1 MFDRTDKLVEATML
15 ALQGKLELKENKKSN
30 RRAKAKKA
38 ESIDVNVDETTAVSV
53 DNGTTV
59 VETEDAT
66 IMITEPEKQPEE
78 SIEAPADLPIE
89 EPETVEVPTDD
100 TIMPEE
106 ILDEPVDTE
115 LPEET
120 EPTIDDIVNDD
131 VPMDTVD
138 DEEKDE
144 SKKVEGKEGN
154 WRDEF
159 KDGKSM
165 SETNLDD
172 YSEND
177 IIQME
182 GGPARI
188 FNINYEDGTC
198 SIEYWDGHI
207 DNDYPGYALGA
218 IIKKSVKTESVE
230 IEVSDDGKEVEVTTD
245 NGEEV
250 EVKDET
256 PDETDDE
263 EELSVPEDGNEN
275 IEGEEII
282 DDEVDECKKI
292 TEDVTN
298 YNGAYG
304 YFVDVTRE
312 VAQNIDNLNK
322 DTKYQDA
329 IADDKNLEL
338 VIDSILDDDELWN
351 TLQETIIYYIDEL
364 IAGNLNESKKTEG
377 YIIRIDKDGVDGYW
391 GPQSDA
397 INNNNNVDKLSARI
411 FKSRG
416 AAQREINR
424 YKHEMGNAQIE
435 EIEESKKVE
444 KINKNNFEINNAIA
458 NPQLKANREI
468 IRKAGYETDKKSVTN
483 PRNGRTFQTKYAPNK
498 DKIDWKNRL
507 DKDKTDFEAI
517 VGPES
522 DKIPNSR
529 KINQKSTTA
538 TYSKADADAYG
549 VKYGPKDECDRVVED
564 TDYALEPRYASAKSF
579 YGKARVRQKD
589 NGDEEL
595 YSYGTHV
602 GGMRNGKP
610 YSKGKFS
617 STTSRHQAEYFKQKG
632 VDPKKV
638 DVEEGKDC
646 KECDKKLEAFKIK
659 SRAERRAKLEARRA
673 KKTENINDDLGI
685 EEGVPKKEEIVP
697 NAQETTVKNGKVS
710 SKSFTEALTK
720 FFKEN
725 YKTIKEV
732 NVSKISQNK
741 SGDLKIEAIIKNLS
755 NKTKDICLEM
765 TKVQSGKSFNKYTLK
780 EAKGLIKESKND
792 NKKITMMTFNNKNI
806 MECRYLL
813 KK

>member
-1 MFDRTDKLVEATML
+1 MFNNKADKLVEATML
-15 ALQGKLELKENKKSN
+15 ALQGKLELKENKSSN
-30 RRAKAKKA
+30 KKA
-38 ESIDVNVDETTAVSV
+38 DKFIRDYFQHKFDLETLHNKLTPLFNSKKDAVEYLADNESRIKKEIKKTEGIDVNIDEKTAVSV

-89 EPETVEVPTDD
+89 TPETVEVPTDD

-131 VPMDTVD
+131 VPMDTSVEAEED
-138 DEEKDE
+138 DEEKNE

-256 PDETDDE
+256 SDETDDE
-263 EELSVPEDGNEN
+263 EEISVPEDGNEN
-275 IEGEEII
+275 IDGEEII
-282 DDEVDECKKI
+282 DDELVDECKKI

-304 YFVDVTRE
+304 YFADVTRE
-312 VAQNIDNLNK
+312 VAQNIDNLNN

-329 IADDKNLEL
+329 IADDKKLEL
-338 VIDSILDDDELWN
+338 VIDSIMDDDELWN
-351 TLQETIIYYIDEL
+351 TLQETIVYYIDEL
-364 IAGNLNESKKTEG
+364 IAGNLNESKK
-377 YIIRIDKDGVDGYW
+377 
-391 GPQSDA
+391 
-397 INNNNNVDKLSARI
+397 
-411 FKSRG
+411 
-416 AAQREINR
+416 
-424 YKHEMGNAQIE
+424 IE
-435 EIEESKKVE
+435 KV
-444 KINKNNFEINNAIA
+444 NKNNAEINNAIA
-458 NPQLKANREI
+458 NPQLKANREK

-483 PRNGRTFQTKYAPNK
+483 PRNGRTFQTKYTPNK

-507 DKDKTDFEAI
+507 EKDKTDFEAI

-659 SRAERRAKLEARRA
+659 SRAQRRAKLEARRA

-697 NAQETTVKNGKVS
+697 NAQKTTVKNGKVS

-741 SGDLKIEAIIKNLS
+741 SGDLKIEAVIKNLG

>member
-89 EPETVEVPTDD
+89 TPETVEVPTDD

-131 VPMDTVD
+131 VPMDTSVEAEED
-138 DEEKDE
+138 DEEKNE

-256 PDETDDE
+256 PEETDDE
-263 EELSVPEDGNEN
+263 EEISAPEDGNEN
-275 IEGEEII
+275 IDGEEII
-282 DDEVDECKKI
+282 DDELVDECKKI
-292 TEDVTN
+292 TESDDYGSALYGPKYIASVT
-298 YNGAYG
+298 
-304 YFVDVTRE
+304 TE
-312 VAQNIDNLNK
+312 VAQNIDSLNN

-329 IADDKNLEL
+329 IKDEDKLNL
-338 VIDSILDDDELWN
+338 VVDSIMDDDELWN

-364 IAGNLNESKKTEG
+364 IAGNLNESKK
-377 YIIRIDKDGVDGYW
+377 
-391 GPQSDA
+391 
-397 INNNNNVDKLSARI
+397 
-411 FKSRG
+411 
-416 AAQREINR
+416 
-424 YKHEMGNAQIE
+424 IE
-435 EIEESKKVE
+435 KV
-444 KINKNNFEINNAIA
+444 NKNNAEINNAIA
-458 NPQLKANREI
+458 NPQLKANREK

-483 PRNGRTFQTKYAPNK
+483 PRNGRTFQTKYTPNK

-507 DKDKTDFEAI
+507 EKDKTDFEAI

-529 KINQKSTTA
+529 KINQKSATA

-697 NAQETTVKNGKVS
+697 NAQKTTVKNGKVS

-741 SGDLKIEAIIKNLS
+741 SGDLKIEAVIKNLG

>member
-89 EPETVEVPTDD
+89 TPETVEVPTDD

-131 VPMDTVD
+131 VPMDTSVEAEED
-138 DEEKDE
+138 DEEKNE

-256 PDETDDE
+256 SEETDDE
-263 EELSVPEDGNEN
+263 EEISAPEDGNEN
-275 IEGEEII
+275 IDGEEII
-282 DDEVDECKKI
+282 DDELVDECKKI
-292 TEDVTN
+292 TESDDYGSALYGPKYIASVT
-298 YNGAYG
+298 
-304 YFVDVTRE
+304 TE
-312 VAQNIDNLNK
+312 VAQNIDSLNN

-329 IADDKNLEL
+329 IKDEDKLNL
-338 VIDSILDDDELWN
+338 VVDSIMDDDELWN
-351 TLQETIIYYIDEL
+351 TLQETIVYYIDEL
-364 IAGNLNESKKTEG
+364 IAGNLNESKK
-377 YIIRIDKDGVDGYW
+377 
-391 GPQSDA
+391 
-397 INNNNNVDKLSARI
+397 
-411 FKSRG
+411 
-416 AAQREINR
+416 
-424 YKHEMGNAQIE
+424 IE
-435 EIEESKKVE
+435 KV
-444 KINKNNFEINNAIA
+444 NKNNAEINNAIA
-458 NPQLKANREI
+458 NPQLKANREK

-483 PRNGRTFQTKYAPNK
+483 PRNGRTFQTKYTPNK

-507 DKDKTDFEAI
+507 EKDKTDFEAI

-659 SRAERRAKLEARRA
+659 SRAQRRAKLEARRA

-697 NAQETTVKNGKVS
+697 NAQKTTVKNGKVS

-741 SGDLKIEAIIKNLS
+741 SGDLKIEAVIKNLG

>member
-30 RRAKAKKA
+30 KRAKTKKF

-89 EPETVEVPTDD
+89 TPETVEVPTDD

-131 VPMDTVD
+131 VPVD
-138 DEEKDE
+138 DKEEN
-144 SKKVEGKEGN
+144 KKVTEANELKFDILEDREKEIAH
-154 WRDEF
+154 
-159 KDGKSM
+159 KDLDMIKGDIDDNMIRPATIKSAEALL
-165 SETNLDD
+165 SNLKYWFEEANPD
-172 YSEND
+172 YKTIKENVD
-177 IIQME
+177 I
-182 GGPARI
+182 
-188 FNINYEDGTC
+188 
-198 SIEYWDGHI
+198 
-207 DNDYPGYALGA
+207 
-218 IIKKSVKTESVE
+218 E
-230 IEVSDDGKEVEVTTD
+230 ISDDGKEVEVTTD
-245 NGEEV
+245 DGEEV
-250 EVKDET
+250 EVKDDT

-263 EELSVPEDGNEN
+263 EEISVPEDGNEN
-275 IEGEEII
+275 IDGEEII

-304 YFVDVTRE
+304 YFADVIKE

-329 IADDKNLEL
+329 IADDKKLEL
-338 VIDSILDDDELWN
+338 VIDSIMDDDELWN
-351 TLQETIIYYIDEL
+351 TLQETIVYYIDEL
-364 IAGNLNESKKTEG
+364 IAGNLNESKK
-377 YIIRIDKDGVDGYW
+377 
-391 GPQSDA
+391 
-397 INNNNNVDKLSARI
+397 
-411 FKSRG
+411 
-416 AAQREINR
+416 
-424 YKHEMGNAQIE
+424 
-435 EIEESKKVE
+435 
-444 KINKNNFEINNAIA
+444 
-458 NPQLKANREI
+458 
-468 IRKAGYETDKKSVTN
+468 
-483 PRNGRTFQTKYAPNK
+483 
-498 DKIDWKNRL
+498 
-507 DKDKTDFEAI
+507 
-517 VGPES
+517 
-522 DKIPNSR
+522 
-529 KINQKSTTA
+529 
-538 TYSKADADAYG
+538 
-549 VKYGPKDECDRVVED
+549 VED
-564 TDYALEPRYASAKSF
+564 TDYALEPRYASTKSF

-697 NAQETTVKNGKVS
+697 NAQKTTVKNGKVS

-741 SGDLKIEAIIKNLS
+741 SGDLKIEAVIKNLG

>member
-89 EPETVEVPTDD
+89 TPETVEVPTDD

-131 VPMDTVD
+131 VPMDTSVEAEED
-138 DEEKDE
+138 DEEKNE

-256 PDETDDE
+256 PEETDDE
-263 EELSVPEDGNEN
+263 EEISAPEDGNEN
-275 IEGEEII
+275 IDGEEII
-282 DDEVDECKKI
+282 DDELVDECKKI
-292 TEDVTN
+292 TESDDYGSALYGPKYIASVT
-298 YNGAYG
+298 
-304 YFVDVTRE
+304 TE
-312 VAQNIDNLNK
+312 VAQNIDSLNN

-329 IADDKNLEL
+329 IKDEDKLNL
-338 VIDSILDDDELWN
+338 VVDSIMDDDELWN
-351 TLQETIIYYIDEL
+351 TLQETIVYYIDEL
-364 IAGNLNESKKTEG
+364 IAGNLNESKK
-377 YIIRIDKDGVDGYW
+377 
-391 GPQSDA
+391 
-397 INNNNNVDKLSARI
+397 
-411 FKSRG
+411 
-416 AAQREINR
+416 
-424 YKHEMGNAQIE
+424 
-435 EIEESKKVE
+435 
-444 KINKNNFEINNAIA
+444 
-458 NPQLKANREI
+458 
-468 IRKAGYETDKKSVTN
+468 
-483 PRNGRTFQTKYAPNK
+483 
-498 DKIDWKNRL
+498 
-507 DKDKTDFEAI
+507 
-517 VGPES
+517 
-522 DKIPNSR
+522 
-529 KINQKSTTA
+529 
-538 TYSKADADAYG
+538 
-549 VKYGPKDECDRVVED
+549 VED
-564 TDYALEPRYASAKSF
+564 TDYALEPRYASTKSF

-638 DVEEGKDC
+638 DVEEGKTC
-646 KECDKKLEAFKIK
+646 KECDEKLEAFKVK

-697 NAQETTVKNGKVS
+697 NAQKTTVKNGKVS

-741 SGDLKIEAIIKNLS
+741 SGDLKIEAVIKNLG

>member
-1 MFDRTDKLVEATML
+1 M
-15 ALQGKLELKENKKSN
+15 
-30 RRAKAKKA
+30 
-38 ESIDVNVDETTAVSV
+38 
-53 DNGTTV
+53 
-59 VETEDAT
+59 
-66 IMITEPEKQPEE
+66 
-78 SIEAPADLPIE
+78 
-89 EPETVEVPTDD
+89 
-100 TIMPEE
+100 
-106 ILDEPVDTE
+106 
-115 LPEET
+115 
-120 EPTIDDIVNDD
+120 
-131 VPMDTVD
+131 
-138 DEEKDE
+138 
-144 SKKVEGKEGN
+144 
-154 WRDEF
+154 
-159 KDGKSM
+159 
-165 SETNLDD
+165 
-172 YSEND
+172 
-177 IIQME
+177 
-182 GGPARI
+182 
-188 FNINYEDGTC
+188 
-198 SIEYWDGHI
+198 
-207 DNDYPGYALGA
+207 
-218 IIKKSVKTESVE
+218 
-230 IEVSDDGKEVEVTTD
+230 
-245 NGEEV
+245 
-250 EVKDET
+250 
-256 PDETDDE
+256 
-263 EELSVPEDGNEN
+263 
-275 IEGEEII
+275 
-282 DDEVDECKKI
+282 
-292 TEDVTN
+292 
-298 YNGAYG
+298 
-304 YFVDVTRE
+304 
-312 VAQNIDNLNK
+312 
-322 DTKYQDA
+322 
-329 IADDKNLEL
+329 
-338 VIDSILDDDELWN
+338 DDDELWN

-364 IAGNLNESKKTEG
+364 IAGNLNESKK
-377 YIIRIDKDGVDGYW
+377 
-391 GPQSDA
+391 
-397 INNNNNVDKLSARI
+397 
-411 FKSRG
+411 
-416 AAQREINR
+416 
-424 YKHEMGNAQIE
+424 IE
-435 EIEESKKVE
+435 KV
-444 KINKNNFEINNAIA
+444 NKNNAEINNAIA
-458 NPQLKANREI
+458 NPQLKANREK

-483 PRNGRTFQTKYAPNK
+483 PRNGRTFQTKYTPNK

-507 DKDKTDFEAI
+507 EKDKTDFEAI

-659 SRAERRAKLEARRA
+659 SRAQRRAKLEARRA

-697 NAQETTVKNGKVS
+697 NAQKTTVKNGKVS

-741 SGDLKIEAIIKNLS
+741 SGDLKIEAVIKNLG

>member
-89 EPETVEVPTDD
+89 TPETVEVPADD

-115 LPEET
+115 LPEKE
-120 EPTIDDIVNDD
+120 
-131 VPMDTVD
+131 D
-138 DEEKDE
+138 DEPSIDEMVEESKKVTETKSDNEVEGELEDLLLHKRFVDLKDVEKYLEDNGIKISSHFAKDGSDMGEPDPDFTPDDCYIGNIVVDGLGYDVEFYVLTTNENKLYITEVTVLEQYDE
-144 SKKVEGKEGN
+144 SKKVEN
-154 WRDEF
+154 
-159 KDGKSM
+159 
-165 SETNLDD
+165 
-172 YSEND
+172 
-177 IIQME
+177 
-182 GGPARI
+182 
-188 FNINYEDGTC
+188 
-198 SIEYWDGHI
+198 
-207 DNDYPGYALGA
+207 
-218 IIKKSVKTESVE
+218 VE
-230 IEVSDDGKEVEVTTD
+230 IEVSDDGKEIEVTTD
-245 NGEEV
+245 DHEEV

-256 PDETDDE
+256 SEETDDE
-263 EELSVPEDGNEN
+263 EEISAPEDGNEN
-275 IEGEEII
+275 IDGEEII
-282 DDEVDECKKI
+282 DDELVDECKKI
-292 TEDVTN
+292 TESDDYGSALYGPKYIASVT
-298 YNGAYG
+298 
-304 YFVDVTRE
+304 TE
-312 VAQNIDNLNK
+312 VAQNIDSLNN

-329 IADDKNLEL
+329 IKDEDKLNL
-338 VIDSILDDDELWN
+338 VVDSIMDDDELWN
-351 TLQETIIYYIDEL
+351 TLQETIVYYIDEL
-364 IAGNLNESKKTEG
+364 IAGNLNESKK
-377 YIIRIDKDGVDGYW
+377 
-391 GPQSDA
+391 
-397 INNNNNVDKLSARI
+397 
-411 FKSRG
+411 
-416 AAQREINR
+416 
-424 YKHEMGNAQIE
+424 IE
-435 EIEESKKVE
+435 KV
-444 KINKNNFEINNAIA
+444 NKNNAEINNAIA
-458 NPQLKANREI
+458 NPQLKANREK

-507 DKDKTDFEAI
+507 DKDKTDYEAI

-564 TDYALEPRYASAKSF
+564 TDYALEPRYDSRNSF
-579 YGKARVRQKD
+579 YGKARVVTKD

-602 GGMRNGKP
+602 AGVRGGKP
-610 YSKGKFS
+610 YSKGRFS
-617 STTSRHQAEYFKQKG
+617 ATTSRHQNEFFKQRNI
-632 VDPKKV
+632 DPKKV
-638 DVEEGKDC
+638 DVEEGKSC
-646 KECDKKLEAFKIK
+646 KNCDEKLEAFKAK
-659 SRAERRAKLEARRA
+659 SRANRKAKLEAMKT

-697 NAQETTVKNGKVS
+697 NAQKTTVKNGKVS

-741 SGDLKIEAIIKNLS
+741 SGDLKIEAVIKNLG

>member
-89 EPETVEVPTDD
+89 TPETVEVPTDD

-230 IEVSDDGKEVEVTTD
+230 IEVSDDGKEIEVTTD
-245 NGEEV
+245 DHEEV

-256 PDETDDE
+256 SDETDDE
-263 EELSVPEDGNEN
+263 EEISVPEDGNEN
-275 IEGEEII
+275 IDGEEII

-292 TEDVTN
+292 TEDLTT
-298 YNGAYG
+298 YNGVYG
-304 YFVDVTRE
+304 YYVDLARE
-312 VAQNIDNLNK
+312 VAQNVDNLNNG
-322 DTKYQDA
+322 TKYTDA
-329 IADDKNLEL
+329 IKDDKNLEL

-364 IAGNLNESKKTEG
+364 IAGNLNESKK
-377 YIIRIDKDGVDGYW
+377 
-391 GPQSDA
+391 
-397 INNNNNVDKLSARI
+397 
-411 FKSRG
+411 
-416 AAQREINR
+416 
-424 YKHEMGNAQIE
+424 IE
-435 EIEESKKVE
+435 KV
-444 KINKNNFEINNAIA
+444 NKNNAEINNAIA
-458 NPQLKANREI
+458 NPQLKANREK

-483 PRNGRTFQTKYAPNK
+483 PRNGRTFQTKYTPNK

-507 DKDKTDFEAI
+507 EKDKTDFEAI

-659 SRAERRAKLEARRA
+659 SRAQRRAKLEARRA

-697 NAQETTVKNGKVS
+697 NAQKTTVKNGKVS

-741 SGDLKIEAIIKNLS
+741 SGDLKIEAVIKNLG

-765 TKVQSGKSFNKYTLK
+765 AKVQSGKSFNKYTLK

>member
-89 EPETVEVPTDD
+89 TPETVEVPTDD

-207 DNDYPGYALGA
+207 DNDYPGYALGS
-218 IIKKSVKTESVE
+218 IIKKSVKTENVE
-230 IEVSDDGKEVEVTTD
+230 IEVSDDGKEIEVTTD
-245 NGEEV
+245 DHEEV

-256 PDETDDE
+256 SDETDDE
-263 EELSVPEDGNEN
+263 EEISVPEDGNEN
-275 IEGEEII
+275 IDGEEII

-292 TEDVTN
+292 TEDLTT
-298 YNGAYG
+298 YNGVYG
-304 YFVDVTRE
+304 YYVDLARE
-312 VAQNIDNLNK
+312 VAQNVDNLNNG
-322 DTKYQDA
+322 TKYTDA
-329 IADDKNLEL
+329 IKDDKNLEL

-364 IAGNLNESKKTEG
+364 IAGNLNESKK
-377 YIIRIDKDGVDGYW
+377 
-391 GPQSDA
+391 
-397 INNNNNVDKLSARI
+397 
-411 FKSRG
+411 
-416 AAQREINR
+416 
-424 YKHEMGNAQIE
+424 IE
-435 EIEESKKVE
+435 KV
-444 KINKNNFEINNAIA
+444 NKNNAEINNAIA
-458 NPQLKANREI
+458 NPQLKANREK

-483 PRNGRTFQTKYAPNK
+483 PRNGRTFQTKYTPNK

-507 DKDKTDFEAI
+507 EKDKTDFEAI

-659 SRAERRAKLEARRA
+659 SRAQRRAKLEARRA

-697 NAQETTVKNGKVS
+697 NAQKTTVKNGKVS

-741 SGDLKIEAIIKNLS
+741 SGDLKIEAVIKTLG

>member
-89 EPETVEVPTDD
+89 TPETVEVPTDD

-131 VPMDTVD
+131 VPMDTSVEAEED
-138 DEEKDE
+138 DEEKNE

-159 KDGKSM
+159 KDGKFM

-256 PDETDDE
+256 SEETDDE
-263 EELSVPEDGNEN
+263 EEISAPEDGNEN
-275 IEGEEII
+275 IDGEEII
-282 DDEVDECKKI
+282 DDELVDECKKI
-292 TEDVTN
+292 TESDDYGSALYGPKYIASVT
-298 YNGAYG
+298 
-304 YFVDVTRE
+304 TE
-312 VAQNIDNLNK
+312 VAQNIDSLNN

-329 IADDKNLEL
+329 IKDEDKLNL
-338 VIDSILDDDELWN
+338 VVDSIMDDDELWN
-351 TLQETIIYYIDEL
+351 TLQETIVYYIDEL
-364 IAGNLNESKKTEG
+364 IAGNLNESKK
-377 YIIRIDKDGVDGYW
+377 
-391 GPQSDA
+391 
-397 INNNNNVDKLSARI
+397 
-411 FKSRG
+411 
-416 AAQREINR
+416 
-424 YKHEMGNAQIE
+424 IE
-435 EIEESKKVE
+435 KV
-444 KINKNNFEINNAIA
+444 NKNNAEINNAIA
-458 NPQLKANREI
+458 NPQLKANREK

-483 PRNGRTFQTKYAPNK
+483 PRNGRTFQTKYTPNK

-507 DKDKTDFEAI
+507 EKDKTDFEAI

-659 SRAERRAKLEARRA
+659 SRAQRRAKLEARRA

-697 NAQETTVKNGKVS
+697 NAQKTTVKNGKVS

-741 SGDLKIEAIIKNLS
+741 SGDLKIEAVIKNLG

>member
-30 RRAKAKKA
+30 KRAKTKKF

-53 DNGTTV
+53 DNGTTI
-59 VETEDAT
+59 VETDDAT
-66 IMITEPEKQPEE
+66 IMITEPQKQPEE
-78 SIEAPADLPIE
+78 SIEAPTDLPIE
-89 EPETVEVPTDD
+89 TPETVEVPTDD

-131 VPMDTVD
+131 VPID
-138 DEEKDE
+138 DKEE
-144 SKKVEGKEGN
+144 SKKVTEANELKFDILEDREKEIAH
-154 WRDEF
+154 
-159 KDGKSM
+159 KDLDMIKEDIDDNMIRPATIKSAEALL
-165 SETNLDD
+165 SNLKYWFEEANPD
-172 YSEND
+172 YKTIKENVD
-177 IIQME
+177 I
-182 GGPARI
+182 
-188 FNINYEDGTC
+188 
-198 SIEYWDGHI
+198 
-207 DNDYPGYALGA
+207 
-218 IIKKSVKTESVE
+218 E
-230 IEVSDDGKEVEVTTD
+230 ISDDGKEIEVTTD
-245 NGEEV
+245 DHEEV

-256 PDETDDE
+256 PEKTDDE
-263 EELSVPEDGNEN
+263 EISVPDNGNEN

-304 YFVDVTRE
+304 YFADVIKE

-329 IADDKNLEL
+329 IADDKKLEL
-338 VIDSILDDDELWN
+338 VIDSIMDDDELWN
-351 TLQETIIYYIDEL
+351 TLQETIVYYIDEL
-364 IAGNLNESKKTEG
+364 IAGNLNESKKIEG

-391 GPQSDA
+391 GSQSDA

-444 KINKNNFEINNAIA
+444 
-458 NPQLKANREI
+458 
-468 IRKAGYETDKKSVTN
+468 
-483 PRNGRTFQTKYAPNK
+483 
-498 DKIDWKNRL
+498 
-507 DKDKTDFEAI
+507 
-517 VGPES
+517 
-522 DKIPNSR
+522 
-529 KINQKSTTA
+529 
-538 TYSKADADAYG
+538 
-549 VKYGPKDECDRVVED
+549 D
-564 TDYALEPRYASAKSF
+564 TDYALEPRYASTKSF
-579 YGKARVRQKD
+579 YGKAKVRQKD

-659 SRAERRAKLEARRA
+659 SRAQRRAKLEARRA

-697 NAQETTVKNGKVS
+697 NAQKTTVKNGKVS

-741 SGDLKIEAIIKNLS
+741 SGDLKIEAVIKNLG

>member
-89 EPETVEVPTDD
+89 TPETVEVPTDD

-131 VPMDTVD
+131 VPMDTSVEAEED
-138 DEEKDE
+138 DEEKNE

-256 PDETDDE
+256 SEETDDE
-263 EELSVPEDGNEN
+263 EEISAPEDGNEN
-275 IEGEEII
+275 IDGEEII
-282 DDEVDECKKI
+282 DDELVDECKKI
-292 TEDVTN
+292 TESDDYGSALYGPKYIASVT
-298 YNGAYG
+298 
-304 YFVDVTRE
+304 TE
-312 VAQNIDNLNK
+312 VAQNIDSLNN

-329 IADDKNLEL
+329 IKDEDKLNL
-338 VIDSILDDDELWN
+338 VVDSIMDDDELWN
-351 TLQETIIYYIDEL
+351 TLQETIVYYIDEL
-364 IAGNLNESKKTEG
+364 IAGNLNESKKVESKANLSVKDLTKDQ
-377 YIIRIDKDGVDGYW
+377 RIELKQNYLTQKYSKNGKSPSYGELADVDNLVTDKELDNEYANTVFCNDDFMC
-391 GPQSDA
+391 S
-397 INNNNNVDKLSARI
+397 
-411 FKSRG
+411 
-416 AAQREINR
+416 
-424 YKHEMGNAQIE
+424 MG
-435 EIEESKKVE
+435 ESKKVE

-507 DKDKTDFEAI
+507 DKDKTDYEAI

-522 DKIPNSR
+522 DKIPSSR
-529 KINQKSTTA
+529 KINQRYNTA

-549 VKYGPKDECDRVVED
+549 VKYSPKDECDRVVED
-564 TDYALEPRYASAKSF
+564 TDYALEPRYDSRNSF
-579 YGKARVRQKD
+579 YGKARVVTKD

-602 GGMRNGKP
+602 AGVRGGKP
-610 YSKGKFS
+610 YSKGRFS
-617 STTSRHQAEYFKQKG
+617 ATTSRHQNEFFKQRNI
-632 VDPKKV
+632 DPKKV
-638 DVEEGKDC
+638 DVEEGKSC
-646 KECDKKLEAFKIK
+646 KNCDEKLEAFKAK
-659 SRAERRAKLEARRA
+659 SRANRKAKLEAMKT

-685 EEGVPKKEEIVP
+685 EEGVPKK
-697 NAQETTVKNGKVS
+697 
-710 SKSFTEALTK
+710 
-720 FFKEN
+720 
-725 YKTIKEV
+725 
-732 NVSKISQNK
+732 
-741 SGDLKIEAIIKNLS
+741 
-755 NKTKDICLEM
+755 
-765 TKVQSGKSFNKYTLK
+765 
-780 EAKGLIKESKND
+780 
-792 NKKITMMTFNNKNI
+792 KK
-806 MECRYLL
+806 
-813 KK
+813 

>member
-1 MFDRTDKLVEATML
+1 MKGEVKMFNNKADKLVEATML
-15 ALQGKLELKENKKSN
+15 ALQGKLELKESKSSNKKADKFIRDYFQHKFDLETLHNKLTPLFNS
-30 RRAKAKKA
+30 KKDA
-38 ESIDVNVDETTAVSV
+38 VEYLADNESRIKKEIKKTEGIDVNIDEKTAVSV

-131 VPMDTVD
+131 VPMDTPAEAEED
-138 DEEKDE
+138 DKEKDE
-144 SKKVEGKEGN
+144 SKKVESKSKKEETLGYHAGMCPN
-154 WRDEF
+154 CKSDDLSYEEPIVYEDGMEYPFHCNSCDADGVERYNIDYVESETNELEENKKVEA
-159 KDGKSM
+159 KDGKCK
-165 SETNLDD
+165 E
-172 YSEND
+172 
-177 IIQME
+177 
-182 GGPARI
+182 P
-188 FNINYEDGTC
+188 
-198 SIEYWDGHI
+198 
-207 DNDYPGYALGA
+207 
-218 IIKKSVKTESVE
+218 KTENVE
-230 IEVSDDGKEVEVTTD
+230 IEVSDDGKEIEVTTD
-245 NGEEV
+245 DHEEV

-256 PDETDDE
+256 SDETDDE

-304 YFVDVTRE
+304 YFADITRE

-329 IADDKNLEL
+329 IADDKKLEL
-338 VIDSILDDDELWN
+338 VIDSIMDDDELWN
-351 TLQETIIYYIDEL
+351 TLQETIVYYIDEL
-364 IAGNLNESKKTEG
+364 IAGNLNESKKVESKANLSVKDLTKDQ
-377 YIIRIDKDGVDGYW
+377 RIELKQNYLTQKYSKSGKSPSYGELADVDNLVTDKELDDEYANTVFCNDDFMC
-391 GPQSDA
+391 S
-397 INNNNNVDKLSARI
+397 
-411 FKSRG
+411 
-416 AAQREINR
+416 
-424 YKHEMGNAQIE
+424 MG
-435 EIEESKKVE
+435 ESKK
-444 KINKNNFEINNAIA
+444 
-458 NPQLKANREI
+458 
-468 IRKAGYETDKKSVTN
+468 
-483 PRNGRTFQTKYAPNK
+483 
-498 DKIDWKNRL
+498 
-507 DKDKTDFEAI
+507 
-517 VGPES
+517 
-522 DKIPNSR
+522 
-529 KINQKSTTA
+529 
-538 TYSKADADAYG
+538 
-549 VKYGPKDECDRVVED
+549 VED

-638 DVEEGKDC
+638 DVEEGKTC
-646 KECDKKLEAFKIK
+646 KECDEKLEAFKAK
-659 SRAERRAKLEARRA
+659 SRANRKATFEAKRV
-673 KKTENINDDLGI
+673 KKTENVETDDARDLGI
-685 EEGVPKKEEIVP
+685 TEGVPKTEEPVP
-697 NAQETTVKNGKVS
+697 NTTEVKTENRLKFAGKT
-710 SKSFTEALTK
+710 FNEALTK
-720 FFKEN
+720 FFKSQ
-725 YKTIKEV
+725 YKTVESVKV
-732 NVSKISQNK
+732 TKIAQNK
-741 SGDLKIEAIIKNLS
+741 NGDLKIEANLINMTKKS
-755 NKTKDICLEM
+755 KDICLEM
-765 TKVQSGKSFNKYTLK
+765 LKAQSGKSFIKYTLK
-780 EAKGLIKESKND
+780 ESKGLMKEHKVND
-792 NKKITMMTFNNKNI
+792 SKITMMTFKNKQNI
-806 MECRYLL
+806 LECRYLL